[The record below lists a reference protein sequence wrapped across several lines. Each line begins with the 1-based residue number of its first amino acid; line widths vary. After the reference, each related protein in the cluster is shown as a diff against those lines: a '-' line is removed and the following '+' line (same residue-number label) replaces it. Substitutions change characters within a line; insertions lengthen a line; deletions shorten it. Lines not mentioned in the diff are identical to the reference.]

1 MSRPVATGWMPAR
14 WSRAAAGYAVLAAL
28 AVMVALPA
36 TAAPSAASRPA
47 AAVGSW
53 GGAAP
58 AADGPTDRMASFAD
72 KIVLDKDGGAT
83 FTETIDYRFGSSG
96 GARHG
101 IFRNIVVR
109 QAVADSQTSDTFRYY
124 ALSDVSVTSPTGAP
138 TTVQLSNL
146 GAETQIKIGDAN
158 KTVTSPQT
166 YVITYHLAK
175 VMNPFTD
182 HAEYFG
188 NIFKDDT
195 VPKDVVT
202 ISLDGPG
209 GVFEARCARGSSD
222 PGTPCDSAQP
232 GSPATFSVSNLKSNE
247 DLTIAAKLP
256 RAGFGALEPDLRSG
270 SSSMN
275 AGQAKLVSALALTG
289 GVAIPVLAAG
299 LMGTLVATRGRDE
312 WYAGMTPGLTP
323 GGASAASPPPGGV
336 VKGRRPTIAVQFN
349 PPPGVQPGM
358 VGTIVDEEVNTVDVS
373 ASVIDLAVRGFLQIE
388 EVQSG
393 GMFTRT
399 DWRLTR
405 LVPRPGESLLP
416 YESTLLEGIFEE
428 SNPVDLSDLKYH
440 FSDTLKTAK
449 SQMYQEVVRR
459 GWFRKSP
466 QSQRAL
472 WQGFGFLL
480 VGAGIVSLFYLGATT
495 HDIDRTAG
503 LNIGI
508 PSGVVLGAGLVV
520 AGLIFRVL
528 GKRMAAKTAEG
539 SAVLAQS
546 LGFKQYLVTAEANQ
560 IKFEEAQSI
569 FSRYLPYAIV
579 FGVADRWAATFQQ
592 VAEAAAAAG
601 QQIMMPTWYLYSGSA
616 FPDFGGIANG
626 VGSFADT
633 AGGAFAATASSG
645 SSGGSGFSG
654 GGFSGGGVGGS
665 SSGSW

>member
-1 MSRPVATGWMPAR
+1 MTRPGAASTSTRR
-14 WSRAAAGYAVLAAL
+14 WRAGALSILLGAL
-28 AVMVALPA
+28 ALMVALPA
-36 TAAPSAASRPA
+36 TGSAAVTTGR
-47 AAVGSW
+47 AAVASPAFGSW
-53 GGAAP
+53 GAVGP
-58 AADGPTDRMASFAD
+58 TADGAFDRMASFTD
-72 KIVLDKDGGAT
+72 QIVLDKDGGAT

-109 QAVADSQTSDTFRYY
+109 QAVQGSQESNLFRYY
-124 ALSDVSVTSPTGAP
+124 ALSDVKVTSPTGAP
-138 TTVQLSNL
+138 TTVQLNDH

-166 YVITYHLAK
+166 YVITYHLAN
-175 VMNPFTD
+175 VMNPFPEQ
-182 HAEYFG
+182 AEYFG

-195 VPKDVVT
+195 IPKDVVQ
-202 ISLDGPG
+202 ISLNGPG
-209 GVFEARCARGSSD
+209 GVFEVRCSRGDTD
-222 PGTPCDSAQP
+222 PGKPCDSAKP
-232 GSPATFSVSNLKSNE
+232 GSPATFSVTNLASNE

-256 RAGFGALEPDLRSG
+256 RVGFGALEPDLRSG

-289 GVAIPVLAAG
+289 GIAVPVLAAG
-299 LMGTLVATRGRDE
+299 LMIALVRTRGRDE

-323 GGASAASPPPGGV
+323 GAGDGQAPV
-336 VKGRRPTIAVQFN
+336 VKGKRPTVAVQFN

-373 ASVIDLAVRGFLQIE
+373 ATVVDLAVRGFLQIE

-393 GMFTRT
+393 AVFSRT

-405 LVPRPGESLLP
+405 LVPPPGESLLP
-416 YESTLLEGIFEE
+416 YESTLLEGIFE
-428 SNPVDLSDLKYH
+428 SANPVELSDLKYK
-440 FSDTLKTAK
+440 FADTLKTAR

-466 QSQRAL
+466 QTQRAG
-472 WQGFGFLL
+472 WQGLGFVLI
-480 VGAGIVSLFYLGATT
+480 GAGAVSLFYLGAATY
-495 HDIDRTAG
+495 DIDRTAG
-503 LNIGI
+503 LGIGI
-508 PSGVVLGAGLVV
+508 PSGVILGIGLIIAGLV
-520 AGLIFRVL
+520 FRVL
-528 GKRMAAKTAEG
+528 GKRMAAKTAAG

-546 LGFKQYLVTAEANQ
+546 LGFKKYLVTAEANQ
-560 IKFEEAQSI
+560 IKFEEAQAI
-569 FSRYLPYAIV
+569 FSRFLPFAIV
-579 FGVADRWAATFQQ
+579 FGVADRWAATFQK

-601 QQIMMPTWYLYSGSA
+601 QQIAMPTWYLYSGAA
-616 FPDFGGIANG
+616 FPDFGGIADG